1 MGCVLIGVIG
11 EVVYNGFIVFRGDI
25 LGGNYD
31 MESYFNSALPA
42 DLPKSFLPRCT
53 LPFDMAGKVGGLG
66 GLVVGLVLFWWGG
79 GLLMGLDGAEKRV

>member
-1 MGCVLIGVIG
+1 MDTANLEEIIGFGPIGDMG

-42 DLPKSFLPRCT
+42 DLPKSSLPRCT
-53 LPFDMAGKVGGLG
+53 LPFDMAGEVGGLG
-66 GLVVGLVLFWWGG
+66 GLVVGLVLFGG
-79 GLLMGLDGAEKRV
+79 AADY